1 MVVEAVDAVDDARI
15 VARPDLHRCARALR
29 ARPRPR
35 PADPL
40 SDARCRPV
48 AEVRGL
54 HGRVNLL
61 IALVL
66 LVLGV
71 LVQVA
76 FRLD

>member
-1 MVVEAVDAVDDARI
+1 MGDEETATAAAAEVGW
-15 VARPDLHRCARALR
+15 L
-29 ARPRPR
+29 
-35 PADPL
+35 
-40 SDARCRPV
+40 V

>member
-1 MVVEAVDAVDDARI
+1 MSDPDLVSRRMLKALSAADVDDQ
-15 VARPDLHRCARALR
+15 
-29 ARPRPR
+29 
-35 PADPL
+35 
-40 SDARCRPV
+40 DATDAAAEVGWLV

-54 HGRVNLL
+54 HARVNLL

>member
-1 MVVEAVDAVDDARI
+1 MSWKRSASVGPLGAAGLVICLGDVVDDETAT
-15 VARPDLHRCARALR
+15 
-29 ARPRPR
+29 
-35 PADPL
+35 
-40 SDARCRPV
+40 DAAAELV

>member
-1 MVVEAVDAVDDARI
+1 MTEAAAEVGW
-15 VARPDLHRCARALR
+15 L
-29 ARPRPR
+29 
-35 PADPL
+35 
-40 SDARCRPV
+40 V

-54 HGRVNLL
+54 YGRVNLL

>member
-1 MVVEAVDAVDDARI
+1 MSD
-15 VARPDLHRCARALR
+15 PDLVSRRMLKALS
-29 ARPRPR
+29 
-35 PADPL
+35 ADVVDEETATNAAAEVGWL
-40 SDARCRPV
+40 V

>member
-1 MVVEAVDAVDDARI
+1 MDSG
-15 VARPDLHRCARALR
+15 DLISRRALK
-29 ARPRPR
+29 AFLNKDPDSA
-35 PADPL
+35 ADGAAEIGWL
-40 SDARCRPV
+40 V

-71 LVQVA
+71 LVQIA
-76 FRLD
+76 FRLP

>member
-1 MVVEAVDAVDDARI
+1 MDSG
-15 VARPDLHRCARALR
+15 DLISRRALK
-29 ARPRPR
+29 AFLNNDPDAA
-35 PADPL
+35 ADGAAEIGWL
-40 SDARCRPV
+40 V

-71 LVQVA
+71 LVQIA
-76 FRLD
+76 FRPP

>member
-1 MVVEAVDAVDDARI
+1 MDSG
-15 VARPDLHRCARALR
+15 DLISRRALR
-29 ARPRPR
+29 AFLNED
-35 PADPL
+35 DP
-40 SDARCRPV
+40 DAATDGAAEIGWLV

-71 LVQVA
+71 LVQIA
-76 FRLD
+76 FRLP

>member
-1 MVVEAVDAVDDARI
+1 MLKALTAPDAVDEETATAAAAEVGWL
-15 VARPDLHRCARALR
+15 VAA
-29 ARPRPR
+29 
-35 PADPL
+35 
-40 SDARCRPV
+40 
-48 AEVRGL
+48 VRGL

>member
-1 MVVEAVDAVDDARI
+1 MSDPDLVSRRMLKALTADVVDDETAT
-15 VARPDLHRCARALR
+15 
-29 ARPRPR
+29 
-35 PADPL
+35 
-40 SDARCRPV
+40 DAAAEVGWLV

>member
-1 MVVEAVDAVDDARI
+1 MAGPERTGRSI
-15 VARPDLHRCARALR
+15 SGPWIRGPTRAGIR
-29 ARPRPR
+29 NG
-35 PADPL
+35 
-40 SDARCRPV
+40 SCRGYS
-48 AEVRGL
+48 GL

-76 FRLD
+76 

>member
-1 MVVEAVDAVDDARI
+1 MDSG
-15 VARPDLHRCARALR
+15 DLISRRALR
-29 ARPRPR
+29 TFPD
-35 PADPL
+35 DP
-40 SDARCRPV
+40 DAATDGAAEIGWLV

-71 LVQVA
+71 LVQIA
-76 FRLD
+76 FRLP

>member
-1 MVVEAVDAVDDARI
+1 MDSG
-15 VARPDLHRCARALR
+15 DLVSRRALK
-29 ARPRPR
+29 AFLNKGDPDAA
-35 PADPL
+35 ADGAAEIGCL
-40 SDARCRPV
+40 V

-71 LVQVA
+71 LVQIA
-76 FRLD
+76 LRLPSPS

>member
-1 MVVEAVDAVDDARI
+1 MGDEETATAAAAEVGW
-15 VARPDLHRCARALR
+15 LG
-29 ARPRPR
+29 
-35 PADPL
+35 
-40 SDARCRPV
+40 